1 MHGFSPSSVRD
12 EPVINIVRVKEE
24 ETKAGKKA
32 KLIEECSGIEIEKID
47 NGDRGDLLVR
57 NFYEKGTDLIL
68 DFRICDI
75 NQPSY
80 LLKKPENILKHA
92 ESAKKKKYLNACIEQ
107 RRHFAPIVISCEG
120 MMGREAS
127 IFFKRLAMKI
137 SEKWHQPYSQVI
149 SFVRTRFAIALVR
162 AKNRCLRGSRIST
175 HRISAK
181 MQWED
186 GSGLGLYSTLE

>member
-24 ETKAGKKA
+24 ETKTGKKA
-32 KLIEECSGIEIEKID
+32 KLIEECSGIEIEKVE

-68 DFRICDI
+68 DFRVRDI

-80 LLKKPENILKHA
+80 LLKKPVNILKHA
-92 ESAKKKKYLNACIEQ
+92 ESAKKTKLNPCIEQ
-107 RRHFAPIVISCEG
+107 RRHLAPIVISCEG
-120 MMGREAS
+120 MMGRKGS

-149 SFVRTRFAIALVR
+149 RFVRTRFVIALER
-162 AKNRCLRGSRIST
+162 AKNKCLRGSRIST
-175 HRISAK
+175 HRLSAK

-186 GSGLGLYSTLE
+186 GLGLDLYSTLE